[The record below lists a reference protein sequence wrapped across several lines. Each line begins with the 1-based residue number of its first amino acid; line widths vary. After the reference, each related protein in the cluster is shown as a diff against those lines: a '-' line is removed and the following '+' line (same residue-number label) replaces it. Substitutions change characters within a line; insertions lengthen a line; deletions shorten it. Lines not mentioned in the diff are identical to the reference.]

1 MADSPINN
9 ETDTFLANLSE
20 SLDPN
25 QDTMVMLVEPQFDK
39 QVVTATVT
47 GLLFGKDEEEKG
59 VTVRPVFELQ
69 DEVEDTKGNKHAPG
83 LRWSP
88 RFPLTLIPANEKRA
102 ARAGFDQRDLGM
114 LCESAG
120 LLDGNTAVGEI
131 ITALRGIE
139 GKNVIISFKTRKSG
153 KTGGDGELLINQNA
167 RYLRELPAVKSNSGG
182 DGAF

>member
-1 MADSPINN
+1 
-9 ETDTFLANLSE
+9 
-20 SLDPN
+20 
-25 QDTMVMLVEPQFDK
+25 
-39 QVVTATVT
+39 
-47 GLLFGKDEEEKG
+47 
-59 VTVRPVFELQ
+59 
-69 DEVEDTKGNKHAPG
+69 
-83 LRWSP
+83 
-88 RFPLTLIPANEKRA
+88 LTLIPANEKRA